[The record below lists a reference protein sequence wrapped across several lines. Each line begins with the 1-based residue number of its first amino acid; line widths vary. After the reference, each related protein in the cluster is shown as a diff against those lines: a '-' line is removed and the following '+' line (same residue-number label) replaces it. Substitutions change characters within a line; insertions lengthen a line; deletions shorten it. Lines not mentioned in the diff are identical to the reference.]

1 MTTSPRFLVVDFHA
15 ESRFLLVKTL
25 LRKFPG
31 ATIHECE
38 EVEGGLELVR
48 TYALSAVVAH
58 RTFDVSGAE
67 VVRRYRAVDPNVPIV
82 MVSGMDRRGEALE
95 AGATSFLSYEEWL
108 RIGSVVEAHMHEADK
123 GATIDPRTSHS
134 DMPRSDGLWEGKSE
148 PSRVDPAAEQA
159 SAEAAIVRR

>member
-1 MTTSPRFLVVDFHA
+1 MTTSPRLLVVDFHA

-38 EVEGGLELVR
+38 EVESGLELVR
-48 TYALSAVVAH
+48 TCALSAVVAH

-67 VVRRYRAVDPNVPIV
+67 VVRRYRAVDLNVPII

-108 RIGSVVEAHMHEADK
+108 RIGSVVEAHMHEADLK
-123 GATIDPRTSHS
+123 GGTIDPRTPNP
-134 DMPRSDGLWEGKSE
+134 DMPRSDGLWEEKSE
-148 PSRVDPAAEQA
+148 PPRVDPAADQA
-159 SAEAAIVRR
+159 PA